1 MAMAQRS
8 VAMEPHFFV
17 VFYHLVSRV
26 NSLWPPA
33 KWLQVKSSHWRPNG
47 PATDLS
53 LESEAIQIQ
62 VNDLDPRLRAESNLF
77 P

>member
-1 MAMAQRS
+1 MAQRS

-17 VFYHLVSRV
+17 SFYHLVSRV
-26 NSLWPPA
+26 NSFGPPA

-47 PATDLS
+47 PANDLS
-53 LESEAIQIQ
+53 SFESEAILIQ
-62 VNDLDPRLRAESNLF
+62 VDDLDPRLRAESNLF